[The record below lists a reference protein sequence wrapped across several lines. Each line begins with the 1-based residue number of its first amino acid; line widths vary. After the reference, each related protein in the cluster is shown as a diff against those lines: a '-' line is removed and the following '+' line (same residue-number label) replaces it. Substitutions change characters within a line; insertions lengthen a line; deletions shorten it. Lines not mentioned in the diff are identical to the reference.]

1 VRFGKEE
8 KPFIK
13 FVCTIPGF
21 EQIEEIQPK
30 PAKKFLPD
38 WWKDMPLQ
46 NQEGTTAKICPSMG
60 DYFSNGYVIPMWMDA
75 TFQYSKENDSFAINQ
90 APSPVSLISSH
101 RNSQLI
107 DYANVNFNG
116 KNASHVFKA
125 VSPWKIITAP
135 GYSVLQLPM
144 FYNFNKDFTVLP
156 GIIDTDIYHDI
167 NIQMFY
173 HGNGEEVLVRRG
185 EPLCV
190 YVPFKRTKYN
200 FSFSAQ
206 TEQEKNK
213 FDSIQY
219 DLITKFERSNW
230 YRNLQRKRDKSL
242 P

>member
-1 VRFGKEE
+1 MRFRKEE

-21 EQIEEIQPK
+21 ETIEEIQPK

-46 NQEGTTAKICPSMG
+46 NQEGSTAKVCPSMG
-60 DYFSNGYVIPMWMDA
+60 DYFSNGYVLPMWMDA
-75 TFQYSKENDSFAINQ
+75 TFQYSKEKNEFNISQ
-90 APSPVSLISSH
+90 AGGPFPLMASH
-101 RNSQLI
+101 SNSQLLDYI
-107 DYANVNFNG
+107 DVSFNG
-116 KNASHVFKA
+116 KDATNIFKA
-125 VSPWKIITAP
+125 VSPWKIITSP

-156 GIIDTDIYHDI
+156 GIIDTDIYNVI
-167 NIQMFY
+167 NVQMLHY
-173 HGNGEEVLVRRG
+173 GNGEEVFIKRG

-206 TEQEKNK
+206 TEQEKLR

-219 DLITKFERSNW
+219 DFNTKFERSNW
-230 YRNLQRKRDKSL
+230 YRNLQRKRDRKD
-242 P
+242 